1 MVLTL
6 SILTGA
12 SVLDLCTTW
21 TSKIRCDEFK
31 EVLEQEFVF
40 KPITRLLNLLNMII
54 LIDPMLVASMT

>member
-21 TSKIRCDEFK
+21 TSKIRGDEFK